1 MYHGPMNA
9 MQLLMV
15 AAGGA
20 VGSVARYIVSVKL
33 GLWSGTTV
41 FPWATVLVNALGC
54 LLIGVVFAA
63 AMVRGW
69 LSPELR
75 LLLAVGLLGGFT
87 TFSTFAMESLELAR
101 NGEWSL
107 AIVNVVLQNVLGLL
121 MAFLGYWLVAA
132 RAT

>member
-1 MYHGPMNA
+1 MYHVLMNS
-9 MQLLMV
+9 MQLIMV
-15 AAGGA
+15 AGGGA
-20 VGSVARYIVSVKL
+20 IGSVARYIVSVKL
-33 GLWSGTTV
+33 GLWSGTAV

-54 LLIGVVFAA
+54 LLIGAVFAA

-87 TFSTFAMESLELAR
+87 TFSTFAMESLELAK

-107 AIVNVVLQNVLGLL
+107 AVLNVVLQNLLGLL
-121 MAFLGYWLVAA
+121 MAFVGYWLVARVA
-132 RAT
+132 